1 MYMQSCQEI
10 KPNDLVIYNE
20 GGGVMAGGFKIN
32 TMFSNG
38 SSPMITHNSNSNMT
52 GGSVGSIFSD
62 LAVPAGLL
70 FIQQSYSPKYKFKT
84 SDSVVMPDSMHDRL
98 LSLVTPRQRLHHNV
112 RTHNKRGSKKSGK
125 TRKQK

>member
-1 MYMQSCQEI
+1 MQSCKEI
-10 KPNDLVIYNE
+10 KPEDLVIYNQGDE
-20 GGGVMAGGFKIN
+20 IMAGGFKIN

-38 SSPMITHNSNSNMT
+38 SSPMITNNSNSKMT
-52 GGSVGSIFSD
+52 GGSIGSIFSD

-70 FIQQSYSPKYKFKT
+70 FIQQSYPPKYKFKT
-84 SDSVVMPDSMHDRL
+84 SDSVVIPDSMHDRL

-112 RTHNKRGSKKSGK
+112 RTHNKRGSKKRGK